1 LLIATL
7 VVGLPLLW
15 MSHSLVA
22 EGSPHAAGLRFNR
35 DLMDFIPI
43 EGRLVRKEAD
53 ILTFRPDV
61 RVNRLEVAKR
71 LREEVL
77 IPWREASKPILQS
90 ATISAEDASAAQ
102 LQRAWREYLRA
113 RDHAVAL
120 RVLALETGD
129 ESDAARAISADEH
142 LGQALNAVNTLTGQ

>member
-1 LLIATL
+1 
-7 VVGLPLLW
+7 

-35 DLMDFIPI
+35 ELMEFIPI
-43 EGRLVRKEAD
+43 EGRLVRKQAD

-77 IPWREASKPILQS
+77 IPWREASRPILRS
-90 ATISAEDASAAQ
+90 ATISGVDPRTAQ
-102 LQRAWREYLRA
+102 SQRVWREYLRA
-113 RDHAVAL
+113 REQAVAL

-129 ESDAARAISADEH
+129 ESDADRAISADER
-142 LGQALNAVNTLTGQ
+142 LGQALNAVNAQMRD